1 MQQVSNI
8 TTVFFD
14 QLSFQV
20 PNGVYQPRE
29 DSRLAADVLTDMDVE
44 GKTVLDIGTGCGFLA
59 IIAARDGASV
69 DAVDINDRALQAA
82 RENAER
88 NNVQLTVY
96 QSDLFSQVNG
106 TYDLILFNA
115 PYLPDDREGDKEQ
128 LAWAGGED
136 GRELIDTVLSESS
149 NYLRDSGRL
158 LIVQSSVTGI
168 EATRSKMR
176 ENGLEPAIRDREN
189 VPWEQLLVVEGWK
202 I

>member
-1 MQQVSNI
+1 VQQVSNI